1 MKPGTAEGIKVTEIL
16 QTGVNSWGET
26 DMAAI
31 NAGKAQF
38 NEGIDLEGPVPIAAF
53 AGREIAVRNTT
64 QDKDHDKEQEPDVTK
79 KSAKRANLMVI
90 GDSDF
95 ASNQYFKFS
104 GNGDLF
110 LNTASYL
117 AEEENLISI
126 RPKERKNTPLTLTRA
141 QGVLIFT
148 LGTIIIPACTLFVGA
163 RSWWRRRRL

>member
-1 MKPGTAEGIKVTEIL
+1 MKPGAAEGIEVTEIL

-38 NEGIDLEGPVPIAAF
+38 NEGIDLKGPVPIAAF
-53 AGREIAVRNTT
+53 ASREIAVGNAT
-64 QDKDHDKEQEPDVTK
+64 QDKDHGKEQESDVTK

-95 ASNQYFKFS
+95 ASNQYFNFS

-126 RPKERKNTPLTLTRA
+126 RPKERKNTPLMLTRA
-141 QGVLIFT
+141 QGIFIFT
-148 LGTIIIPACTLFVGA
+148 LGTIIVPICVLFVGA
-163 RSWWRRRRL
+163 RKWWRRRRL

>member
-1 MKPGTAEGIKVTEIL
+1 
-16 QTGVNSWGET
+16 
-26 DMAAI
+26 
-31 NAGKAQF
+31 
-38 NEGIDLEGPVPIAAF
+38 
-53 AGREIAVRNTT
+53 
-64 QDKDHDKEQEPDVTK
+64 
-79 KSAKRANLMVI
+79 MVI

-95 ASNQYFKFS
+95 ASNQYFNFS

-110 LNTASYL
+110 LNSASYL

-141 QGVLIFT
+141 QGALIFT